1 MHSKSSHSDSL
12 TPKDIRRDLRVH
24 HPQGEGEGEDEPQ
37 GEGEGEVTQTPSVG
51 SSQTQPPLKS
61 HRWLGHS
68 KSAEEADDI

>member
-37 GEGEGEVTQTPSVG
+37 GEGEGED
-51 SSQTQPPLKS
+51 QPQ
-61 HRWLGHS
+61 GEGEG
-68 KSAEEADDI
+68 EEEEGPPMKPCCTTEQLQATAKAS